1 MAGPR
6 VPPWRRA
13 YRPFVQLER
22 RRLWQGGAL
31 TVGAA
36 VAEALGLAILGFAA
50 TRTSMTD
57 TGLVLVAAGI
67 GASLALSAVVR
78 AAGERALASTQ
89 IHLERQLRHRLSGAV
104 LGSDWQ
110 DFVDQPGH
118 ELQSALLAES
128 PQVATATVTYVRSVA
143 SLASAAVVFVAA
155 FVVSVPAAAV
165 SAVFGIAIAY
175 AYGRASR
182 GLGEA
187 QNRLADSTVLITRHT
202 AILVNGLRSLRLSPV
217 LHAWRADLDA
227 AYDAQAAARHQDMW
241 IPIRARLVV
250 EVMGA
255 LMVFGVLAVQGAVSG
270 DILPGLVVM
279 AMILRV
285 LPRLQAAQQARSY
298 ALHSEVW
305 LRRWDARL
313 DAVGRHALP
322 SATAEADGTGAAR
335 GPGAPLLEFRDVSFH
350 YRSHDTPV
358 LDHVDLVVG
367 EGEWTCLVGASG
379 GGKSTLVDIAGG
391 LLVPTRGRV
400 LLRGR
405 DLRSLDVDELHSQV
419 VVVPQDIH
427 LVGANLR
434 EALTWGGR
442 LPTPERFDEICRHL
456 GITEMFLHSSVTFDS
471 KLDELGR
478 DISGGMR
485 TRLAIARAL
494 MSGPAVLVL
503 DESTSRLPPATEA
516 AIFEDIRRSTPDL
529 AVVVVTHRHETAHS
543 VGAVVRLESGRLV
556 VGLGAGG

>member
-379 GGKSTLVDIAGG
+379 VASRRWSTSPVACSCRRAVGSSCAVATCAASTSTSCTRSRGGAPGHPPRGG
-391 LLVPTRGRV
+391 EPARGAHVGRAAAHPGA
-400 LLRGR
+400 LRR
-405 DLRSLDVDELHSQV
+405 DLPPPRHHRDVPPLLG
-419 VVVPQDIH
+419 H
-427 LVGANLR
+427 LRQQARRAG
-434 EALTWGGR
+434 T
-442 LPTPERFDEICRHL
+442 RHL
-456 GITEMFLHSSVTFDS
+456 GWHADT
-471 KLDELGR
+471 
-478 DISGGMR
+478 SGDRPGADVR
-485 TRLAIARAL
+485 
-494 MSGPAVLVL
+494 PAVLVL